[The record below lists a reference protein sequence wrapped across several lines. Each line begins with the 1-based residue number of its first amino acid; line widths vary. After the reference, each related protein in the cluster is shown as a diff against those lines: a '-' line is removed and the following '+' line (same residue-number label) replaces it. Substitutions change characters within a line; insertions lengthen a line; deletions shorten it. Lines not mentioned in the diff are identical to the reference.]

1 VFLAFV
7 FVFELGSLICGVAS
21 SSVVFIVGRA
31 IAGSGASGILNGA
44 MTIISGAVPREKS
57 PGEQRASA
65 LIKTKL
71 MMYDSLYG
79 NTARK

>member
-1 VFLAFV
+1 VFLTFV
-7 FVFELGSLICGVAS
+7 FIFELGSLICGVAS

-57 PGEQRASA
+57 PGE
-65 LIKTKL
+65 
-71 MMYDSLYG
+71 
-79 NTARK
+79 